1 MVLLLLLFLVVSF
14 LLLDATSSLG
24 RTLVVHMGRV
34 YTCQPVHGQ
43 RSALGELGG
52 GEGQRGGGRGAM
64 IVIVPVEGEGEGVED
79 LWWLLYFEEG
89 RMDLNGD
96 IFRP

>member
-1 MVLLLLLFLVVSF
+1 
-14 LLLDATSSLG
+14 
-24 RTLVVHMGRV
+24 
-34 YTCQPVHGQ
+34 
-43 RSALGELGG
+43 
-52 GEGQRGGGRGAM
+52 M